1 MIGHDVHLIRG
12 KLSCREEAVDIMFRN
27 SFYNL
32 AIVAFNDFVESIY
45 LLHNALSHTNKE
57 SL

>member
-1 MIGHDVHLIRG
+1 MIKHDVHLTRG

-32 AIVAFNDFVESIY
+32 KIVAFNDFIENID
-45 LLHNALSHTNKE
+45 LLHNASSHTNKE
-57 SL
+57 IL